1 MAQDE
6 DLQVLGGVIGVREDQ
21 QAGEEASD
29 QPEDEEHRGMVRNAA
44 QDTNQGF
51 RAPQAEKPSPEF
63 FAKIVAESSYAP
75 NEIAYVR
82 DRLDNDIR
90 PALDD

>member
-1 MAQDE
+1 
-6 DLQVLGGVIGVREDQ
+6 
-21 QAGEEASD
+21 
-29 QPEDEEHRGMVRNAA
+29 MVRNAA

-90 PALDD
+90 PALAAGMLAVLVRRGPWGYIHAAHPDAALVGRQL